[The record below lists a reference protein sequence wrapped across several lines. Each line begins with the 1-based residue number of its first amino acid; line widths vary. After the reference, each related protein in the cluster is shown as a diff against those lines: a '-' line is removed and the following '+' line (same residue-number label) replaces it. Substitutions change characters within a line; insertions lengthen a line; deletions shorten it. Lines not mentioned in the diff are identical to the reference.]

1 MSCDTLVSHEFYCH
15 ELTCAFSNGEVIVLI
30 LHFLHCRVTL
40 EHIGLVV
47 RMSVSGYRG

>member
-1 MSCDTLVSHEFYCH
+1 MKSKLRKNNHKE
-15 ELTCAFSNGEVIVLI
+15 AFK
-30 LHFLHCRVTL
+30 TTT